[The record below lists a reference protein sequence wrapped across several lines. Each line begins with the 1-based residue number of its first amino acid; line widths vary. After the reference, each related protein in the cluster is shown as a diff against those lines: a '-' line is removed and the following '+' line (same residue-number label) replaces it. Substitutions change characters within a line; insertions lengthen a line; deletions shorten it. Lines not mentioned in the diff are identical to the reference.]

1 MHNGQRGPG
10 LVLHGSRRRRPGLA
24 ARTGLLAV
32 LVVALLAPAGGS
44 EELTALERHQV
55 AQGDLVVKTQEV
67 AGYPWPEVTVYRQ
80 VAASPEEVMAVYA
93 DFERQGD
100 YLPNLV
106 YSRIVKRLASNSFQ
120 VSYEY
125 KVTGPNERYTVLVVV
140 RHARTG
146 WQATWDLVK
155 ARYARRL
162 SGQMKVAAFEAGTL
176 LEYTNRVDP
185 GFLGVHFGS
194 PDTTVRQLRATVQA
208 LTTHVERLRV
218 EQPEKLQAAVR
229 ALRGMLGEP

>member
-1 MHNGQRGPG
+1 MRNGQRGPC
-10 LVLHGSRRRRPGLA
+10 LVLHGILRRLPGLA
-24 ARTGLLAV
+24 ARTGLLAL
-32 LVVALLAPAGGS
+32 LVFAPLAPAGGS
-44 EELTALERHQV
+44 EELPAPERHQV
-55 AQGDLVVKTQEV
+55 VQGDLVVKTREV
-67 AGYPWPEVTVYRQ
+67 EDYPWPEVTVYRQ

-93 DFERQGD
+93 DFESQAD

-106 YSRIVKRLASNSFQ
+106 YSRIVERLARNSFQ

-125 KVTGPNERYTVLVVV
+125 EVTGPNERYTVLVVV
-140 RHARTG
+140 RRSGDA

-185 GFLGVHFGS
+185 GFFGVHLGS
-194 PDTTVRQLRATVQA
+194 PETTVRQLRATVQA
-208 LTTHVERLRV
+208 LTIHVERLRV
-218 EQPEKLQAAVR
+218 EHPERLQAAVR
-229 ALRGMLGEP
+229 ALRAMLGEP

>member
-1 MHNGQRGPG
+1 
-10 LVLHGSRRRRPGLA
+10 VLHGSRRRFPGLA
-24 ARTGLLAV
+24 ARTGLLAL
-32 LVVALLAPAGGS
+32 LVCAPLAPAGGS
-44 EELTALERHQV
+44 EELTAQERHQV
-55 AQGDLVVKTQEV
+55 ALGDLVVKTREV
-67 AGYPWPEVTVYRQ
+67 EDYPWPEVTVYRQ

-93 DFERQGD
+93 DFERHGD

-106 YSRIVKRLASNSFQ
+106 YSRIVERLASNTFQ

-125 KVTGPNERYTVLVVV
+125 KVAGPNERYTVLVVV
-140 RHARTG
+140 RRARNG

-176 LEYTNRVDP
+176 LEYMNRVDP
-185 GFLGVHFGS
+185 GFFGVHLGS
-194 PDTTVRQLRATVQA
+194 PETTVRQLRATVQA

-218 EQPEKLQAAVR
+218 EHPERLQAAVR
-229 ALRGMLGEP
+229 ALKAMLGAP